1 MNHGHAHHDHGHHG
15 PAEHVHAHA
24 HAHDAAPAPQPALG
38 GPSVLMLGAGARI
51 GAALAAIALLW
62 AAVAWALT
70 DLAT

>member
-1 MNHGHAHHDHGHHG
+1 MNHDHAHHGHHT
-15 PAEHVHAHA
+15 HA
-24 HAHDAAPAPQPALG
+24 HAHDATPALPPAAG

>member
-15 PAEHVHAHA
+15 PAEHAHVHL
-24 HAHDAAPAPQPALG
+24 HDAAPALQPALG

-70 DLAT
+70 DLAA